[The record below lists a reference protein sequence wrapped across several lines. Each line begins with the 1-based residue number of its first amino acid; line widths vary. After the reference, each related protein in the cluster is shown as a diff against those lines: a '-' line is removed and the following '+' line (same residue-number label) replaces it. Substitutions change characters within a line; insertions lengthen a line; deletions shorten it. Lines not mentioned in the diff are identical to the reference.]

1 MEPVTPCIDGIEVKA
16 WQGERLLWVALDNG
30 FYIPNL
36 CAVRQA
42 DSPLASCRLCFVEIE
57 GRRAPVTTCTE
68 PVSDGMAVHLNT
80 PSVQRL
86 RNTAFEL
93 LLSHHKLDCAHCD
106 KNRNCELQSVA
117 SHLGLKLKLTRFRRI
132 PRDLPIDSSHPQFI
146 YDPNKCVLCGKCVRV
161 CNEQGT
167 GILDF
172 AFKGIETRVS
182 TIDGLPLVE
191 AGCNSCLV
199 CVAVCPV
206 GSLVAKPGVSVEK
219 AKTQVAQLTGAGI
232 VVDQRR

>member
-1 MEPVTPCIDGIEVKA
+1 VELVTLFIDGTEVKA
-16 WQGERLLWVALDNG
+16 REGEKLLWVALDNG

-36 CAVRQA
+36 CAIRQA

-57 GRRAPVTTCTE
+57 GRRAPVTACTE
-68 PVSDGMAVHLNT
+68 PASDGMVVRLNT

-93 LLSHHKLDCAHCD
+93 LLSHHKLDCGHCD
-106 KNRNCELQSVA
+106 KNRNCGLQSIA
-117 SHLGLKLKLTRFRRI
+117 SHLGLKLKLTRLRRI
-132 PRDLPIDSSHPQFI
+132 SRDLPVDSSHPLFI
-146 YDPNKCVLCGKCVRV
+146 YDPNKCVLCGKCVWV
-161 CNEQGT
+161 CHEEGT

-182 TIDGLPLVE
+182 TIESIPLAE
-191 AGCNSCLV
+191 AGCNSCLA

-206 GSLVAKPGVSVEK
+206 GSLVTKPGVSMEK
-219 AKTQVAQLTGAGI
+219 ARTLVAQLTGAGPES
-232 VVDQRR
+232 